1 MLMKSNWSNREPAV
15 CPQCGDSRAERLL
28 YMERYGSITD
38 WFLCDR
44 CGVFSRDRDE
54 DGCLRSETV
63 RPVSER

>member
-15 CPQCGDSRAERLL
+15 CPQCGDPRAERLL

-44 CGVFSRDRDE
+44 CGIFSRDRDE
-54 DGCLRSETV
+54 EDGFRSETV
-63 RPVSER
+63 RRVSER